1 MLQRTK
7 NRLDINTSTLFNADC
22 LSVLKLMDDESI
34 DLIVTSP
41 PYADQRQNTYGGVN
55 PDEYVSWFLP
65 IAKELLRV
73 LRPTG
78 SFVLNIKE
86 KVVNGER
93 HTYVL
98 ELIIKMRELGWL
110 WTEEYMWHKKNSF
123 PGKWPNRFRD
133 SWERCLHFTKSK
145 KFHMYQD
152 AVKVPM
158 GDWANSRLKNL
169 SDTDK
174 RRDESK
180 VGSGFGKKIENWKD
194 RKMALPSNVLHLA
207 TECSNKSHSAAFPES
222 LPAWFIKLF
231 TQSGDVVLDPFSG
244 SGTTMKVAQDLGRIG
259 IGIELLGEH
268 CLVSAER
275 VNLSKKEKNGFVVF
289 EGAQ

>member
-22 LSVLKLMDDESI
+22 LSVLKRMDDESI

-41 PYADQRQNTYGGVN
+41 PYADQRKNTYGGVN

-110 WTEEYMWHKKNSF
+110 WTEEYMWH
-123 PGKWPNRFRD
+123 
-133 SWERCLHFTKSK
+133 
-145 KFHMYQD
+145 
-152 AVKVPM
+152 
-158 GDWANSRLKNL
+158 
-169 SDTDK
+169 
-174 RRDESK
+174 
-180 VGSGFGKKIENWKD
+180 
-194 RKMALPSNVLHLA
+194 
-207 TECSNKSHSAAFPES
+207 
-222 LPAWFIKLF
+222 
-231 TQSGDVVLDPFSG
+231 
-244 SGTTMKVAQDLGRIG
+244 
-259 IGIELLGEH
+259 
-268 CLVSAER
+268 
-275 VNLSKKEKNGFVVF
+275 
-289 EGAQ
+289 

>member
-1 MLQRTK
+1 MLQRTRK
-7 NRLDINTSTLFNADC
+7 KLNINASTLFHADC
-22 LSVLKLMDDESI
+22 LSVLKLIDDDSV

-41 PYADQRQNTYGGVN
+41 PYADQRKNTYGGIN
-55 PDEYVSWFLP
+55 PDKYVDWFLP
-65 IAKELLRV
+65 IAHELLRI
-73 LRPTG
+73 LKPTG

-98 ELIIKMRELGWL
+98 ELILKMKEIGWL

-133 SWERCLHFTKSK
+133 SWERCLHFTKNK

-152 AVKVPM
+152 SVKVPM

-174 RRDESK
+174 KRDESR
-180 VGSGFGKKIENWKD
+180 VGSGFGKKIENWVD

-207 TECSNKSHSAAFPES
+207 TECSNKNHSAAFPES

-244 SGTTMKVAQDLGRIG
+244 SGTTMKVAKDLGRIG
-259 IGIELLGEH
+259 IGIELLSEH
-268 CLVSAER
+268 CIASAER

-289 EGAQ
+289 EEN